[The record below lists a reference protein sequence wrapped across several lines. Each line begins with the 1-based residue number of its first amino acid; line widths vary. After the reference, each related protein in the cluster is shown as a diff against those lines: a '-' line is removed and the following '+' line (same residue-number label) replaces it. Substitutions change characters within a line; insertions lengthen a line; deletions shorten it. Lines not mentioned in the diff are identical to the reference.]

1 LLTVDVFSAAGR
13 SFQSMATD
21 ATKSEDQ
28 TMDKLDQ
35 PAHAAVAEE

>member
-13 SFQSMATD
+13 SCQFMATD

>member
-13 SFQSMATD
+13 SFQFMATH
-21 ATKSEDQ
+21 ATNSEDQ